1 MDPMPKSNDSQ
12 ADLHSYQIGNFDMA
26 HLNTAFILRH
36 SSDMSATTRVGDLI
50 PEEVQIDR
58 ITFREAT
65 RSPAAI
71 RVEVRYDGN
80 TLTLHCTCAI
90 PKRKLCDHQRKGLNL
105 IMDRE
110 ELRIFFDRPM
120 RQARLEAAAR
130 HYGMEHE
137 KDLSQF
143 FALEYDQKSLHI
155 KPKLKGLVPF
165 TTPPATRPLPQKA
178 KRPAP
183 ERVRTRTIVVLS
195 QHKYYGHLF
204 TELFI
209 APLSEKGTIKAPLT
223 PLDPMDLIWK
233 TDKPEETKFFAALSK
248 FHSNFRTARSETDLT
263 GLLALVRNPLQ
274 YDFYMHNAA
283 ASANINVSSIVPIQL
298 QSERVDLDL
307 TVRSRDIFY
316 EASLLIRIGPK
327 HLNPTQVEIRYDHFM
342 IVDNKVYLI
351 EDPDLLIVL
360 KRFIES
366 ENVLLVHKSRLAE
379 FHHDFLSRYE
389 NKLNL
394 TYPDIAHATN
404 QQVKQNGFDTPR
416 QRIIYLSDSGDFIE
430 ITPVL
435 TYGTLEV
442 PVLSRKQIVSVD
454 QTGKPFTVRRDEE
467 AELQFAGVLVRQH
480 PDFEEQLEGGL
491 SRDFLYIHRKRFLE
505 NDWFLNAFD
514 EWRDLGITI
523 LGFDKLTHNNLNPF
537 KSKITIRVS
546 SGVDW
551 FNTNISVKFDKQQ
564 VSLKHLQKSI
574 RNKNRFVQLD
584 DGTLGILPEEW
595 MIKFERYFEAGE
607 ITADDMLR
615 TPVSR
620 FSDVAT
626 LYEQEVLTPDANSL
640 LTRLKEM
647 AGNFGSINPVAL
659 PNGLLATLRPYQQQG
674 LNWLGFLDHF
684 NFGGCLA
691 DDMGLGKTVQIIAFI
706 LSQRTKRKHNT
717 NLVVAPASLIYNWL
731 EEVQKFA
738 PSLRVLTLYGTSR
751 VRDVKS
757 FDGYEIVIT
766 SYTTL
771 LADVVYLK
779 EYAFNYIFLDESQAI
794 KNPDSQRY
802 KAARLLKARN
812 RIVLSG
818 TPIENNTFDLYG
830 QLSFACP
837 GLLGTLQHFRDQY
850 GIPIDKFKS
859 TRHANA
865 LQQRINPFILRRTKD
880 QVAPE
885 LPEKTE
891 MIVHCEMGPEQRK
904 VYDACEREFRDFLES
919 TPEDKIAAQSMHILQ
934 GLTKLRQ
941 LCDSPAIVK
950 DDEYFGNESAKIDT
964 LIEHIGYQHV
974 RHKILVFSQ
983 FVTMLDLIRI
993 QLETRGIPFQY
1004 LTGQTRNRSER
1015 IKDFQDNPD
1024 IRVFLISLKAG
1035 GTGLNLTQADYV
1047 YLVDPWWNPAVENQA
1062 IDRAHR
1068 IGQHKNVVAV
1078 RLICPNTIEEKIL
1091 QLQQTK
1097 KDLLGNLIHSDASLL
1112 KSLSSQDLLKLLQG
1126 PLPVT

>member
-1 MDPMPKSNDSQ
+1 M
-12 ADLHSYQIGNFDMA
+12 ADLRSYQIADFDMA
-26 HLNTAFILRH
+26 DLTTAFILRH
-36 SSDMSATTRVGDLI
+36 SSDMNATARVVDLI
-50 PEEVQIDR
+50 PDEVSIDR
-58 ITFREAT
+58 ITFREA
-65 RSPAAI
+65 SQSQAAN
-71 RVEVRYDGN
+71 RVDVQYEGE
-80 TLTLHCTCAI
+80 TLTFHCTCAT
-90 PKRKLCDHQRKGLNL
+90 PRRKLCEHQQKALDL
-105 IMDRE
+105 IMSRE

-120 RQARLEAAAR
+120 REARLATTAR
-130 HYGMEHE
+130 QYGLEQE
-137 KDLSQF
+137 KNLSQF
-143 FALEYDQKSLHI
+143 FTLEYDHKSIHI
-155 KPKLKGLVPF
+155 KPKLKGLVSF
-165 TTPPATRPLPQKA
+165 NTPPAIRPVPQKTG
-178 KRPAP
+178 RPESEP
-183 ERVRTRTIVVLS
+183 IRTRTIVVLS
-195 QHKYYGHLF
+195 QHKYYGHFF

-209 APLSEKGTIKAPLT
+209 APLSEKGKIKAPLT

-233 TDKPEETKFFAALSK
+233 TDKPEEAKFFAALSK
-248 FHSNFRTARSETDLT
+248 FHSSVRTARSETDLT
-263 GLLALVRNPLQ
+263 GLRALVRNPLQ
-274 YDFYMHNAA
+274 YDFYIHNAA
-283 ASANINVSSIVPIQL
+283 ASANITVSSIVPVQL
-298 QSERVDLDL
+298 RSEQVDLDL

-327 HLNPTQVEIRYDHFM
+327 HLDPTQVDIRYDHFM
-342 IVDNKVYLI
+342 MVDNKAYLI
-351 EDPDLLIVL
+351 EDADLLAVL
-360 KRFIES
+360 KRFMDS
-366 ENVLLVHKSRLAE
+366 ENVLLVHKSKFPE
-379 FHHDFLSRYE
+379 FHHDFLARYE

-394 TYPDIAHATN
+394 TYADMAPATA
-404 QQVKQNGFDTPR
+404 QQMKQNGFDAPR
-416 QRIIYLSDSGDFIE
+416 RRIIYLSDSGDFIE

-435 TYGTLEV
+435 TYGSLEV

-454 QTGKPFTVRRDEE
+454 QAGKPFTLSRDEE
-467 AELQFAGVLVRQH
+467 TELQFAGVLIRQH

-491 SRDFLYIHRKRFLE
+491 SRDFLYIHKKRFLE
-505 NDWFLNAFD
+505 NDWFLDAFE
-514 EWRDLGITI
+514 EWRGLGISI
-523 LGFDKLTHNNLNPF
+523 LGFQKLTHNNLNPF

-574 RNKNRFVQLD
+574 RNKNRFIQLD

-595 MIKFERYFEAGE
+595 MIKFERYFAAGE
-607 ITADDMLR
+607 ITTDDMLR
-615 TPVSR
+615 TPVSQ
-620 FSDVAT
+620 FSDIAT
-626 LYEQEVLTPDANSL
+626 LFDQEVLTPDASSL
-640 LTRLKEM
+640 LTRLQEK
-647 AGNFGSINPVAL
+647 AGNIETINPVAL
-659 PNGLLATLRPYQQQG
+659 PEGLMATLRPYQQQG
-674 LNWLGFLDHF
+674 LNWLNFLDDF

-691 DDMGLGKTVQIIAFI
+691 DDMGLGKTLQIIAFI

-717 NLVVAPASLIYNWL
+717 NLVVVPASLIYNWL

-738 PSLRVLTLYGTSR
+738 PSLRVLTRYGTAR
-751 VRDVKS
+751 VRDIKS
-757 FDGYEIVIT
+757 LDGYDIVLT

-771 LADVVYLK
+771 LADVVHLK
-779 EYAFNYIFLDESQAI
+779 AYEFNYIFLDESQAI

-837 GLLGTLQHFRDQY
+837 GLLGTLQHFRDHY
-850 GIPIDKFKS
+850 AIPIDKFKS
-859 TRHANA
+859 KKHVDA
-865 LQQRINPFILRRTKD
+865 LRQRINPFILRRTKD
-880 QVAPE
+880 QVARE

-919 TPEDKIAAQSMHILQ
+919 TPEDKIAAHTMHILQ

-941 LCDSPAIVK
+941 LCDSPAIIK

-964 LIEHIGYQHV
+964 LMEHIEYQHV
-974 RHKILVFSQ
+974 NHKILVFSQ

-993 QLETRGIPFQY
+993 QLETRSIPFQY

-1015 IKDFQDNPD
+1015 IKDFQNNPA

-1068 IGQHKNVVAV
+1068 IGQNKNVVAV

-1097 KDLLGNLIHSDASLL
+1097 RDLVGNLVHSDASLI
-1112 KSLSSQDLLKLLQG
+1112 KSFSSRDLLELLQ
-1126 PLPVT
+1126 